1 MRVLRVLRRIL
12 ADLVKRRHRLR
23 PAQAAHT
30 VAAPAHGHAVGAAPA
45 PAPRRQEHALLP
57 VRLLLL
63 LTLLRE
69 LLLRLLSCEL
79 LLLLLQL
86 PIGLAASKVHSS

>member
-1 MRVLRVLRRIL
+1 
-12 ADLVKRRHRLR
+12 
-23 PAQAAHT
+23 
-30 VAAPAHGHAVGAAPA
+30 
-45 PAPRRQEHALLP
+45 LLP

>member
-30 VAAPAHGHAVGAAPA
+30 VAAPAHGHAVGAA